1 MAEAKL
7 DYKKAYPDLYL
18 PKTKPS
24 VIDVPA
30 MGFIMVA
37 GKGDPN
43 EENGEYQRAVGILYG
58 LAFTIKMSKL
68 SSSQPDGYFDYVVP
82 PLEGLWWNEGEPFN
96 GITVNDKS
104 AFSWISMIRQ
114 PEFVTPEV
122 FAWAADEASRKKP
135 ELDMSLARFETWHE
149 GLCAQVMHKGPY
161 DDEPA
166 TIIALDR
173 FIEEQGYASD
183 FSDDQEAFPIARRH
197 HEIYLGDPRRSK
209 PENMKTVIRHPI
221 RTA

>member
-1 MAEAKL
+1 
-7 DYKKAYPDLYL
+7 
-18 PKTKPS
+18 
-24 VIDVPA
+24 
-30 MGFIMVA
+30 
-37 GKGDPN
+37 
-43 EENGEYQRAVGILYG
+43 
-58 LAFTIKMSKL
+58 
-68 SSSQPDGYFDYVVP
+68 
-82 PLEGLWWNEGEPFN
+82 
-96 GITVNDKS
+96 
-104 AFSWISMIRQ
+104 MIRQ

-122 FAWAADEASRKKP
+122 FAWAVDEASRKKP